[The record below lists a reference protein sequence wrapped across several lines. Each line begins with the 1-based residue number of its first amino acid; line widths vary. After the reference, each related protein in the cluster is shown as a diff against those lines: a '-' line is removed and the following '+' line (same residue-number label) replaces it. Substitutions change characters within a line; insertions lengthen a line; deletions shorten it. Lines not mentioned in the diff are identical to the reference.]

1 MDIEVSFFNGVVKG
15 FVLLSAA
22 WFILSNLSAKY
33 KRASQ
38 EKDWDG
44 LASVTARSVFL
55 LAIVVLIVYF
65 F

>member
-15 FVLLSAA
+15 FVLLSAG
-22 WFILSNLSAKY
+22 WFIMSNLSAKY
-33 KRASQ
+33 KRASA

-44 LASVTARSVFL
+44 LASVVVRSLFL
-55 LAIVVLIVYF
+55 LSIVVLIVYF